1 MMIWRPYSRLIV
13 QGHFGE
19 PTLAHHFSVRQACPF
34 RSGAARHGHCLG
46 MGPLAEGYGRLH
58 DLRHTFRHSSRRR
71 RRLRVTMLALIGYMS
86 QSMLERY
93 LAHSNDSK
101 TGCGSGITLRQKGEN
116 SEVVPVKVPV
126 ASNRRDSLTRPG
138 VRLRRAH
145 GWRRIR
151 GRVARLSRGGGAR
164 QGADSPGSR
173 RRREGCCPA
182 TIRSR

>member
-1 MMIWRPYSRLIV
+1 MIWRPYSRLIV

-34 RSGAARHGHCLG
+34 RSGAARHGHYLG

-126 ASNRRDSLTRPG
+126 ASNRREFTNSPASTTTSRAWEATNSGTWIPKSCESTG
-138 VRLRRAH
+138 HLRCIIPVHQLR
-145 GWRRIR
+145 
-151 GRVARLSRGGGAR
+151 
-164 QGADSPGSR
+164 
-173 RRREGCCPA
+173 
-182 TIRSR
+182 